1 MTETSHP
8 VSQAIPAAKLV
19 SAAALT
25 AAAIQSGKLD
35 AGNKAAVAEYFHAIH
50 QELFGKQPWE

>member
-1 MTETSHP
+1 MSDTSYHVP
-8 VSQAIPAAKLV
+8 QDIPAARLV

-35 AGNKAAVAEYFHAIH
+35 AGNKAAVAEYFNAIH
-50 QELFGKQPWE
+50 QELFGKAPAE